1 MGPSSRVGSVSS
13 VEDVRN
19 KETRRSQSAPITT
32 TRSSCSTSKHRK
44 DDYQHVEHHS
54 EIRGAAAVGGRRNT
68 SFFAL
73 VRGLV
78 SRR

>member
-19 KETRRSQSAPITT
+19 KRTRRLQSAPIT

-44 DDYQHVEHHS
+44 DDYQHVEHRS